1 MITKMKKLTFLIYH
15 KDYEC
20 FLQNIRDLGVVH
32 VAEKAQGTAENT
44 ELQESIRLSDHYAST
59 IKFLQGFNVELQEQK
74 GEYSPW
80 RESVGGSGGVTTG
93 ENPVAASVADLRQ
106 RACRVRGMGRFRSC
120 VGYAVA
126 RSWISGEFLYLL
138 REEL

>member
-74 GEYSPW
+74 GDT
-80 RESVGGSGGVTTG
+80 ESVGGSGGVTTG

>member
-74 GEYSPW
+74 GDTA
-80 RESVGGSGGVTTG
+80 RG
-93 ENPVAASVADLRQ
+93 EKALE
-106 RACRVRGMGRFRSC
+106 MYC